1 MDESSLDV
9 MADPIP
15 DTRDAVEYRGWLVES
30 RPRSRS
36 WENPPLSSSDSFA
49 CGLMV
54 AFSFPLSNLVLLS
67 CSPIIAGSK
76 LRPTG
81 DGGCLFRDSAKAV
94 VAARKEGPASDSST
108 GEGVM
113 LRRFSSYE
121 WRTDRGRLTRCS
133 LPALRSIWRLA
144 RFEGE

>member
-9 MADPIP
+9 MADPMP

-49 CGLMV
+49 CGLMI
-54 AFSFPLSNLVLLS
+54 AFPFPLSSFVLCS
-67 CSPIIAGSK
+67 CSPVIAGSK

-81 DGGCLFRDSAKAV
+81 DAGCLVRDSVNSV
-94 VAARKEGPASDSST
+94 VARRKEGPDSGSST

-113 LRRFSSYE
+113 LWRFSSYE
-121 WRTDRGRLTRCS
+121 RRTDRGRLARCS
-133 LPALRSIWRLA
+133 LPALRSN
-144 RFEGE
+144 